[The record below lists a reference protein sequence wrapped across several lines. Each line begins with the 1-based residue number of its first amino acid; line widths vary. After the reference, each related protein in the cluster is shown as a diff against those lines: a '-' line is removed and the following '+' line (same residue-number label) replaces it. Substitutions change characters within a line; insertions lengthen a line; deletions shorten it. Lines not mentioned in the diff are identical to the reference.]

1 METQQRFETSTVYT
15 PERYRKFGEFHL
27 RSTVKWSRIL
37 LWLCAALLAVFTT
50 AMLLRG
56 GLRSGYAVLCYLLA
70 AIFVPLPWLVQ
81 WITKRQIEAS
91 SREAAGTTDHCV
103 FYDDHFVESNGEL
116 QTTAFYPR
124 IWRAVETDDCF
135 YLYLDR
141 SSAAVVEKTGFLMG
155 DAATFRLFLQEKLG
169 DRFRLDGSDAGETSS
184 DD

>member
-37 LWLCAALLAVFTT
+37 LWLCAALLAVLPPPCCCAAGFC
-50 AMLLRG
+50 
-56 GLRSGYAVLCYLLA
+56 SGYAVLCYLLA

-124 IWRAVETDDCF
+124 IWRAVET
-135 YLYLDR
+135 R
-141 SSAAVVEKTGFLMG
+141 
-155 DAATFRLFLQEKLG
+155 
-169 DRFRLDGSDAGETSS
+169 
-184 DD
+184 

>member
-1 METQQRFETSTVYT
+1 MLSAGGY
-15 PERYRKFGEFHL
+15 
-27 RSTVKWSRIL
+27 
-37 LWLCAALLAVFTT
+37 LCSPALA
-50 AMLLRG
+50 G
-56 GLRSGYAVLCYLLA
+56 
-70 AIFVPLPWLVQ
+70 Q

-155 DAATFRLFLQEKLG
+155 TPPPSARFCREKLG